1 MFLAFAVSAQF
12 VLLFDLKIKVCAVV
26 VQDFFVP
33 GMDKVG
39 ILVEFT
45 LYKIGFL
52 SKDGKGTVNIL

>member
-1 MFLAFAVSAQF
+1 MFLAFAVSAQL
-12 VLLFDLKIKVCAVV
+12 VLLLDFEIEVCTVV

-39 ILVEFT
+39 ILVELT
-45 LYKIGFL
+45 LYKIGLF